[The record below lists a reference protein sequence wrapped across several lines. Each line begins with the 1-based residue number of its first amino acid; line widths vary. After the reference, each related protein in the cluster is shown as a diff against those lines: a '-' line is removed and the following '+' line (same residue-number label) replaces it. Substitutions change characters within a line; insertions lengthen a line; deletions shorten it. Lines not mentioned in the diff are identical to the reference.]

1 MAILFTNNIDF
12 NEGAVAQK
20 LRLENLASDPGS
32 NLYEGR
38 IYYNTGSDVIRLY
51 TGAGWVDSGAS
62 YTWLLQTDTGASDKA
77 TIGDGNTVIFT
88 NGNSTLDITN
98 ASGAKTVTINLADTS
113 VTAGSY
119 TNASIT
125 VDDQGR
131 LTAASSGTA
140 GTMSN
145 WIVRDSSDSDKTVTN
160 GKYLKVVTATGSLGT
175 ALTGNGTTGDPFL
188 LTLTSPDTTYTLPLA
203 ADGTRGGVQIGY
215 VENGKNYPVE
225 LSSEKMYVNVPWTD
239 TTYTLPTATTSVLGG
254 VKLGSNTTL
263 TQTYETGTTGTAS
276 RTYPVQVNSSSQM
289 AVSVP
294 WTDNNDN
301 YIYALS
307 VGAVSSNESTLSLV
321 GSGGG
326 STTTA
331 KFSGTT
337 NEIEITT
344 PSTGDG
350 GDITIGL
357 PADVTIATS
366 LAISGSGAAALDIS
380 AGKAQTAATA
390 ASDPDATLTTKGYVD
405 GLVSGGLN
413 FKGTFRAD
421 TGLIL
426 GGGSTYIYQLTG
438 SDFDPSATRVEVEVG
453 DYYVVATAGGDF
465 YGDGGTGTCSPTRP
479 LTVGDSIIGVTA
491 AGATASTC
499 ANWSIVE
506 SNEGVT
512 TFTNANGTYISA
524 GTVNTNATGAVTM
537 GTIDLS
543 AVDGTSTTSTRFLSK
558 DNTWDVPSYTSSYT
572 LPLAAD
578 GTRGGIQIGY
588 VENGKNYP
596 VELDSEKAY
605 VNVPWT
611 DTTYTLPVASTSTL
625 GGVKLFSDTDITE
638 SNVNSVTTTAGR
650 WYGIQLTEN
659 NKMAVNV
666 PWTDTTGAVT
676 SVDETTPGT
685 SSGDP
690 IVVNPTTGAVQIQ
703 SMAFAGT
710 SNVGHVPAYSGGSST
725 TNFLRADGNWAT
737 PTDTGALGKRI
748 DLDSTDAWVTVG
760 DAGGVRTYTVDVAN
774 ANVFNTGAV
783 ALDVKCEVITAAGAT
798 VYADITRSGAN
809 LGIAFLGTPADS
821 AYQVLL
827 TYVG

>member
-62 YTWLLQTDTGASDKA
+62 YTWLLETDTGSDPADKA
-77 TIGDGNTVIFT
+77 TIGDGNTVKFT
-88 NGNSTLDITN
+88 NGNSTLNITN
-98 ASGAKTVTINLADTS
+98 AGAAKTVTINLADTT

-131 LTAASSGTA
+131 LTAASTGTA

-215 VENGKNYPVE
+215 VENDKNYPVE

-239 TTYTLPTATTSVLGG
+239 TTYTLPVATSTVLGG
-254 VKLGSNTTL
+254 IELGSDTTL
-263 TQTYETGTTGTAS
+263 TQTFESGSTGTAS
-276 RTYPVQVNSSSQM
+276 RTYPVQLNSARQA

-294 WTDNNDN
+294 WTDTNTQNTYVLDK
-301 YIYALS
+301 A
-307 VGAVSSNESTLSLV
+307 A
-321 GSGGG
+321 G
-326 STTTA
+326 STDLILSKNGSTQDTIT
-331 KFSGTT
+331 FSGTG
-337 NEIEITT
+337 NEVTV
-344 PSTGDG
+344 TGTSEDAYVF
-350 GDITIGL
+350 GL
-357 PADVTIATS
+357 PDDVTIAGELTV
-366 LAISGSGAAALDIS
+366 SGTGQSSFGGQVTIPATPS
-380 AGKAQTAATA
+380 ANTDA
-390 ASDPDATLTTKGYVD
+390 ASKGYVD
-405 GLVSGGLN
+405 GLVSGGLT

-421 TGLIL
+421 TGEIL
-426 GGGSTYIYQLTG
+426 SGDNDGSYLYQLSG
-438 SDFDPSATRVEVEVG
+438 SAFNPSAARVAVVVG
-453 DYYVVATAGGDF
+453 DYYVVATAGGNF
-465 YGDGGTGTCSPTRP
+465 YGSSGTGTCATTSF
-479 LTVGDSIIGVTA
+479 LDIGDAVIGVEA
-491 AGATASTC
+491 ASADDSVC
-499 ANWSIVE
+499 SDWSLISQGVVVN
-506 SNEGVT
+506 SVT
-512 TFTNANGTYISA
+512 TTDGTYINLTPNSA
-524 GTVNTNATGAVTM
+524 TTGAVTV
-537 GTIDLS
+537 TADLS
-543 AVDGTSTTSTRFLSK
+543 AADGTSTTSTRFLSK
-558 DNTWDVPSYTSSYT
+558 DNTWDVPSYTSAYT

-596 VELDSEKAY
+596 VELSSEKAY

-611 DTTYTLPVASTSTL
+611 DTTYTLPAATSTVR
-625 GGVKLFSDTDITE
+625 GGVELFSDDVQSTSANT
-638 SNVNSVTTTAGR
+638 VTTTASR
-650 WYGIQLTEN
+650 TYGVQVNSAAQLV
-659 NKMAVNV
+659 VNV

-676 SVDETTPGT
+676 SVDETSPGT
-685 SSGDP
+685 STGDP
-690 IVVNPTTGAVQIQ
+690 IVVNPTTGAVQVQ
-703 SMAFAGT
+703 SMAYDGG
-710 SNVGHVPAYSGGSST
+710 SNVGHVPSGGGAT
-725 TNFLRADGNWAT
+725 TFLRGDGTWAT
-737 PTDTGALGKRI
+737 PSDTGALGKRI
-748 DLDSTDAWVTVG
+748 VLNSGLAYVTKG
-760 DAGGVRTYTVDVAN
+760 DAGGVRTFTVDVAS
-774 ANVFNTGAV
+774 ASVFDTGAV

-809 LGIAFLGTPADS
+809 LGVAFLGTPADS
-821 AYQVLL
+821 AYEVLL

>member
-62 YTWLLQTDTGASDKA
+62 YTWLLETDTGSDPADKA
-77 TIGDGNTVIFT
+77 TIGDGNTVKFT
-88 NGNSTLDITN
+88 NGNSTLNITN
-98 ASGAKTVTINLADTS
+98 AGAAKTVTINLADTT

-131 LTAASSGTA
+131 LTAASTGTA

-215 VENGKNYPVE
+215 VENDKNYPVE

-239 TTYTLPTATTSVLGG
+239 TTYTLPVATSTVLGG
-254 VKLGSNTTL
+254 IELGSDTTL
-263 TQTYETGTTGTAS
+263 TQTFESGSTGTAS
-276 RTYPVQVNSSSQM
+276 RTYPVQLNSARQA

-294 WTDNNDN
+294 WTDTNTQNTYVLDK
-301 YIYALS
+301 A
-307 VGAVSSNESTLSLV
+307 A
-321 GSGGG
+321 G
-326 STTTA
+326 STDLILSKNGSTQDTIT
-331 KFSGTT
+331 FSGTG
-337 NEIEITT
+337 NEVTV
-344 PSTGDG
+344 TGTSEDAYVF
-350 GDITIGL
+350 GL
-357 PADVTIATS
+357 PDDVTIAGELTV
-366 LAISGSGAAALDIS
+366 SGTGQSSFGGQVTVPATPS
-380 AGKAQTAATA
+380 ASTDA
-390 ASDPDATLTTKGYVD
+390 ASKGYVD
-405 GLVSGGLN
+405 GLVSGGLT

-421 TGLIL
+421 TGEIL
-426 GGGSTYIYQLTG
+426 SGDNDGSYLYQLSG
-438 SDFDPSATRVEVEVG
+438 SAFNPSAARVAVVVG
-453 DYYVVATAGGDF
+453 DYYVVATAGGNF
-465 YGDGGTGTCSPTRP
+465 YGSSGTGTCATTSF
-479 LTVGDSIIGVTA
+479 LDIGDAVIGVEA
-491 AGATASTC
+491 ASADDSVC
-499 ANWSIVE
+499 SDWSLISQGVVVN
-506 SNEGVT
+506 SVT
-512 TFTNANGTYISA
+512 TTDGTYINLTPNSA
-524 GTVNTNATGAVTM
+524 TTGAVTV
-537 GTIDLS
+537 TADLS
-543 AVDGTSTTSTRFLSK
+543 AADGTSTTSTRFLSK
-558 DNTWDVPSYTSSYT
+558 DNTWDVPSYTSAYT

-596 VELDSEKAY
+596 VELSSEKAY

-611 DTTYTLPVASTSTL
+611 DTTYTLPAATSTVR
-625 GGVKLFSDTDITE
+625 GGVELFSDDVQSTSANT
-638 SNVNSVTTTAGR
+638 VTTTASR
-650 WYGIQLTEN
+650 TYGVQVNSAAQLV
-659 NKMAVNV
+659 VNV

-676 SVDETTPGT
+676 SVDETSPGT
-685 SSGDP
+685 STGDP
-690 IVVNPTTGAVQIQ
+690 IVVNPTTGAVQVQ
-703 SMAFAGT
+703 SMAYDGG
-710 SNVGHVPAYSGGSST
+710 SNVGHVPSGGGAT
-725 TNFLRADGNWAT
+725 TFLRGDGTWAT
-737 PTDTGALGKRI
+737 PSDTGALGKRI
-748 DLDSTDAWVTVG
+748 VLNSGLAYVTKG
-760 DAGGVRTYTVDVAN
+760 DAGGVRTFTVDVAS
-774 ANVFNTGAV
+774 ASVFDTGAV

-809 LGIAFLGTPADS
+809 LGVAFLGTPADS
-821 AYQVLL
+821 AYEVLL